1 MSGTIVTD
9 DIDATGGTIGGFELT
24 AAQINSANDKL
35 ILKDSGQIT
44 GSAVSMSG
52 TIVADSGNIGGF
64 IINST
69 EVKSKN
75 NSLVLKS
82 NGQLT
87 GSAVSMSG
95 TIVTDD
101 ITANHG
107 VIGGF
112 GLAETTISSSNNN
125 LILKSSGQITASAVS
140 MSGTITANSGLIGG
154 FEIDSNNV
162 KSANLTMS
170 NANGG
175 KISLNQD
182 NLFLSGS
189 GEGKLAKGNIT
200 FDQFGNVDITDAR
213 LRISTN
219 GFPIDA
225 FNASTGKFI
234 DTLPDFGNVKIAAF
248 EDGTVVT
255 RTSASGEV
263 RDTLTLS
270 ASQVSTNMSDRKSG
284 DVYDANRPI
293 SAHSSAGMELAP
305 LSSPSKLFVVRVNRD
320 NPASFQ
326 FYSPF
331 GDAEVHLA
339 SGSNDGTFPKTRAD
353 VIVSQSQVVIVSG
366 SVILII
372 QLNIIK

>member
-1 MSGTIVTD
+1 
-9 DIDATGGTIGGFELT
+9 
-24 AAQINSANDKL
+24 
-35 ILKDSGQIT
+35 
-44 GSAVSMSG
+44 
-52 TIVADSGNIGGF
+52 
-64 IINST
+64 
-69 EVKSKN
+69 
-75 NSLVLKS
+75 
-82 NGQLT
+82 
-87 GSAVSMSG
+87 
-95 TIVTDD
+95 
-101 ITANHG
+101 
-107 VIGGF
+107 
-112 GLAETTISSSNNN
+112 
-125 LILKSSGQITASAVS
+125 

-170 NANGG
+170 NADGG

-270 ASQVSTNMSDRKSG
+270 ASQVSTNMSDR
-284 DVYDANRPI
+284 
-293 SAHSSAGMELAP
+293 
-305 LSSPSKLFVVRVNRD
+305 
-320 NPASFQ
+320 
-326 FYSPF
+326 
-331 GDAEVHLA
+331 
-339 SGSNDGTFPKTRAD
+339 
-353 VIVSQSQVVIVSG
+353 
-366 SVILII
+366 
-372 QLNIIK
+372 